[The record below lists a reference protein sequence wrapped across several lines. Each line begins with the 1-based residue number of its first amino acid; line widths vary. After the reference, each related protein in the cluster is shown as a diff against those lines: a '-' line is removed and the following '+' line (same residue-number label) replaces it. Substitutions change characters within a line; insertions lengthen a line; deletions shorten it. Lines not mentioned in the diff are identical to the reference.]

1 MRAVDPGC
9 ASSQHADSSLVY
21 SVKSSGVSVGRR
33 TGDVC
38 LTAALDYDTTSLCE
52 INVTATDRGRTTFY
66 RTDGDADYIH
76 KLRDQGM
83 LVELVSP
90 DVRF

>member
-1 MRAVDPGC
+1 VRAVDPGC

-33 TGDVC
+33 TGDMC

-66 RTDGDADYIH
+66 RTETQITFINYET
-76 KLRDQGM
+76 K
-83 LVELVSP
+83 EC
-90 DVRF
+90 